1 MAASPENVANELIG
15 RLEQAWNEADGRA
28 FGEPFSADANFVD
41 PSPSVAEKRRVVH
54 GVFPRGVQ
62 GFRAYEDHD
71 SLGQRR
77 SPQAGGDRVVA

>member
-41 PSPSVAEKRRVVH
+41 PPTTYFLPTVLATPALRRARQST
-54 GVFPRGVQ
+54 PWT
-62 GFRAYEDHD
+62 
-71 SLGQRR
+71 S
-77 SPQAGGDRVVA
+77 